1 MIAALELA
9 MITKNPHVNWTGMKA
24 FIGCMAFS
32 TVFFIYVLAFQPGPV
47 DQQVVPEIGLTKT
60 QYIERKEIWIKSTPE
75 SIQRGE
81 KSYKLNLAFFYQEGG
96 KDTFLEMFKS
106 GELPNKGTE
115 LEVFR
120 MISKGNEDQ
129 GIMKVDHIRED
140 ERWDIVHYLRS
151 LNPNLPATSNSEWKQ
166 FFKEGA

>member
-1 MIAALELA
+1 MVFKSL
-9 MITKNPHVNWTGMKA
+9 
-24 FIGCMAFS
+24 
-32 TVFFIYVLAFQPGPV
+32 FFIFDLIIQPGPV
-47 DQQVVPEIGLTKT
+47 DKPVVPEIGLTQK
-60 QYIERKEIWIKSTPE
+60 QYVERKEKWIKSTPE
-75 SIQRGE
+75 SIKRGE
-81 KSYKLNLAFFYQEGG
+81 ESYKLNLSFFYQEGG

-120 MISKGNEDQ
+120 MISKGDKNL

-151 LNPNLPATSNSEWKQ
+151 LNTKLPSTSNSDWKQ